1 MMKWVFVLALLVVG
15 AFGGWLGLNVV
26 HWWQTDMFHTQRVM
40 PGEASYAM
48 PLGSVPRRGGQLYYS
63 PAERD
68 AAAARRNPVA
78 VPVRP
83 PTKVKKRTADTGR
96 TRSTSSSISSTGTGV

>member
-15 AFGGWLGLNVV
+15 AFGGWLGLNVL

-48 PLGSVPRRGGQLYYS
+48 PLGSVPRRGGTRS
-63 PAERD
+63 
-68 AAAARRNPVA
+68 
-78 VPVRP
+78 RP
-83 PTKVKKRTADTGR
+83 PPSPCRRGA
-96 TRSTSSSISSTGTGV
+96 SCS